1 MRKLAKRNNRKPT
14 FDGLF
19 ELFRFEYVN
28 SQYEYFECETK
39 SITVETKPSKMK
51 RKGIKKTLNLL
62 ISCILIKT
70 GQLQYTIQYFAEP
83 KGSVSRD

>member
-28 SQYEYFECETK
+28 TNILNAK
-39 SITVETKPSKMK
+39 LNRLETKPSKMK

-83 KGSVSRD
+83 KGTVSRD